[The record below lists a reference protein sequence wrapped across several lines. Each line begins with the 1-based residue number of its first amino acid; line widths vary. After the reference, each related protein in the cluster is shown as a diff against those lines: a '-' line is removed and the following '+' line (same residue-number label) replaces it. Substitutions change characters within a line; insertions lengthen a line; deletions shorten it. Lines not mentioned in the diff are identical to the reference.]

1 MGHLY
6 HGYVKKPEG
15 IYIYI
20 YIYYIYI
27 WYMCLLA
34 IKPLFSSS
42 MYLKIWHHLASAWLL
57 ATYPINSQTC
67 SSFPMKSYHVS
78 RFNQH
83 FPRVFLQFWVLIIR
97 FITCIIPFIIYKQFI
112 LVGGFNPSEK
122 YESQI
127 GSSSQLLGKIQ
138 NVPNH
143 QPAITD
149 KWP

>member
-15 IYIYI
+15 IYII
-20 YIYYIYI
+20 YIYMIYVFVG
-27 WYMCLLA
+27 Y
-34 IKPLFSSS
+34 KPLFSSS

-97 FITCIIPFIIYKQFI
+97 FITCIIPFIIYKQLYW
-112 LVGGFNPSEK
+112 LVVSTPLKNMKVRLDHHPNYWGK
-122 YESQI
+122 YKMFPTTN
-127 GSSSQLLGKIQ
+127 QL
-138 NVPNH
+138 
-143 QPAITD
+143 
-149 KWP
+149 